1 MMGLF
6 LQREF
11 GGPASPGATGAEGAF
26 VPRDQWMGIYL
37 NGDSRVGYLRMRS
50 EEATRADVPG
60 YRMLLDASLETALFG
75 TVVGMEISGD
85 AWTAQSGERA
95 EFDFSMDASDT
106 HMGLRGTV
114 SEGHLK
120 GFLDTG
126 GEAIPLDLPIDS
138 RLVLGSGMG
147 LPSDSMP
154 VLEVGES
161 TTVESFDPVS
171 MKIANATI
179 TCTRLDTLEIS
190 GEPVDARVYET
201 VLGSMTSEAWVDA
214 AGEVLQASTPFGFTL
229 RKIDPKEL
237 ADAADLGS
245 ESDLIQGLA
254 IHPTGAPVH
263 VDATRLVVRVTGVP
277 EEEFPHDPPWQIR
290 EGDRLT
296 MRQPDALPD
305 EAPFMDGAELDAYL
319 GADAFVATD
328 HPAIQTEA
336 RAIVGDERDP
346 AKQARLLYTW
356 VYDEIEKIPVLS
368 VPNAL
373 DVLRTRTGDCNEHT
387 VLYTALAR
395 AVGIPTRIAIGLVYS
410 DTLNGFGYHA
420 WPEVYLGQQ
429 WYPMDPTL
437 GQEAA
442 DATHIK
448 LLNGSISA
456 WAQLITF
463 IGQIEL
469 DVIACE

>member
-11 GGPASPGATGAEGAF
+11 GGRASPEVSGGAGGF
-26 VPRDQWMGIYL
+26 VARDQWMGIYL

-50 EEATRADVPG
+50 EEVPRDGLPG

-75 TVVGMEISGD
+75 TVVGMDISGD

-114 SEGHLK
+114 SDGHLK

-126 GEAIPLDLPIDS
+126 GEAIPLDLPVDT

-154 VLEVGES
+154 ILEVGES
-161 TTVESFDPVS
+161 TTVESFDPVA
-171 MKIANATI
+171 MKIADATI
-179 TCTRLDTLEIS
+179 TCTRMDTLEIS
-190 GEPVDARVYET
+190 GESVEARVYET
-201 VLGSMTSEAWVDA
+201 VLGAMTSEAWVDTG
-214 AGEVLQASTPFGFTL
+214 GEVLQASTPFGFTL

-237 ADAADLGS
+237 IDAETPDAN
-245 ESDLIQGLA
+245 SDLIQSLA
-254 IHPTGAPVH
+254 IVPSGEPVKI
-263 VDATRLVVRVTGVP
+263 DASRLRVRANGVP
-277 EEEFPHDPPWQIR
+277 ETAFPHDPPWQLR
-290 EGDRLT
+290 DGDQLT
-296 MRQPDALPD
+296 MQQPDGFPV
-305 EAPFMDGAELDAYL
+305 EAPEDRTADMSAFL
-319 GADAFVATD
+319 GGDAFVATD
-328 HPAIQTEA
+328 HPAIQAEA
-336 RAIVGDERDP
+336 RAIVGEERDP
-346 AKQARLLYTW
+346 ARKARLIYTW
-356 VYDEIEKIPVLS
+356 VYEEIEKVPVLS
-368 VPNAL
+368 VPNAV

-395 AVGIPTRIAIGLVYS
+395 AVDIPTRIAIGLVYS
-410 DTLNGFGYHA
+410 DVLNGFGYHA
-420 WPEVYLGQQ
+420 WPEVYLGGL

-437 GQEAA
+437 GQETA